1 MIVVGVVVAQ
11 GGRGEM
17 EGLWKDSHHH
27 HICVPGGV
35 NCFHNKLYLIVV
47 VLLPLLA
54 PLVLICSHASHH
66 LDLGSSP

>member
-1 MIVVGVVVAQ
+1 MIVVGVVVAK

-47 VLLPLLA
+47 VLLLLA